1 MAAIGGR
8 VTAVSTRRVKEI
20 ETDKRTK
27 ERRVVGTHSVLR
39 IVLESDDCDIPAMEQ
54 AFGEM
59 IGQAVEASVT
69 LDQEKL
75 LA

>member
-8 VTAVSTRRVKEI
+8 VAAVSTRRVKEI

-27 ERRVVGTHSVLR
+27 EKRVVGTHSVLR
-39 IVLESDDCDIPAMEQ
+39 IVLESDNCDIPAMEQ

-59 IGQAVEASVT
+59 IGQVVQASVT

-75 LA
+75 PA

>member
-1 MAAIGGR
+1 MASIGAR
-8 VTAVSTRRVKEI
+8 VAAVSTRRIKEI
-20 ETDKRTK
+20 VTDKRTK

-59 IGQAVEASVT
+59 IGQAVQAGVT